1 MGEFAVGSRG
11 RGDYEKPHLLRTHPP
26 VVRPLRRSS
35 DHEVVALCL
44 VYDEHAWRELI
55 HRHGGA
61 IHVAITRQLS
71 HKSGSGNGNGIDPDD
86 ILGKVFEKLLRRNCE
101 VLSNLREPE
110 ALRAYLCQIAR
121 TVTVDHL
128 RCETSP
134 QVMLS
139 HEDIRDPY
147 KAMALK
153 ERYRMLECALETLP
167 SRHREFLELYY
178 GQGLTYRQ
186 IADQTGARIG
196 TVGVVLHR
204 ARKIVGAVL
213 KENGG
218 AYRL

>member
-1 MGEFAVGSRG
+1 MGEFAVRSRG

-26 VVRPLRRSS
+26 VVRPLRHSS
-35 DHEVVALCL
+35 DHEVVARCL
-44 VYDEHAWRELI
+44 AYDEDAWRELI

-71 HKSGSGNGNGIDPDD
+71 HKSGSGNGIDAED

-128 RCETSP
+128 RREKAVRMVPRGDTS
-134 QVMLS
+134 
-139 HEDIRDPY
+139 RDPY

-186 IADQTGARIG
+186 IADQTGAGIG

-204 ARKIVGAVL
+204 ARKIVGTVL

>member
-11 RGDYEKPHLLRTHPP
+11 GGDYEKPRLLRKPP
-26 VVRPLRRSS
+26 AVVRPLRDRS
-35 DHEVVALCL
+35 DQEVVGLCL
-44 VYDEHAWRELI
+44 VYDEDAWRELI

-71 HKSGSGNGNGIDPDD
+71 HKSGSGNGIDPND
-86 ILGKVFEKLLRRNCE
+86 ILGKLFEKLLRRNCE
-101 VLSNLREPE
+101 VLRNLRDPD

-134 QVMLS
+134 HAILS
-139 HEDIRDPY
+139 HEESRDPY
-147 KAMALK
+147 EAMALK
-153 ERYRMLECALETLP
+153 ERSVMLECALEKLP

-186 IADQTGARIG
+186 IADQTGARVG
-196 TVGVVLHR
+196 TVGTVLHR
-204 ARKIVGAVL
+204 ARKIMWTLL

>member
-11 RGDYEKPHLLRTHPP
+11 RGDYEKPRLLRTHPA
-26 VVRPLRRSS
+26 VVRPLRHSS
-35 DHEVVALCL
+35 DHEVVGRCL
-44 VYDEHAWRELI
+44 AYDEDAWRELI

-61 IHVAITRQLS
+61 IHVGITRQLS
-71 HKSGSGNGNGIDPDD
+71 HRSGSGNGIDLDD
-86 ILGKVFEKLLRRNCE
+86 ILAKVFEKLLRRDCE
-101 VLSNLREPE
+101 VLRNLREPE

-128 RCETSP
+128 RREKAVRMVPRGDTS
-134 QVMLS
+134 
-139 HEDIRDPY
+139 RDPY

-186 IADQTGARIG
+186 IADQTGAGIG

-204 ARKIVGAVL
+204 ARKIVGTVL